1 MKMKKIIKITIPIAT
16 LVAMVMSLSIVPIVK
31 ILALVC
37 VVACLSYSHIE
48 RCKDRHET
56 KDMLIGDLVLIIAM
70 TMMLTISIF
79 KMLL

>member
-1 MKMKKIIKITIPIAT
+1 MKMKKIIKSTIPIAT

-48 RCKDRHET
+48 RCKDRHSS

>member
-1 MKMKKIIKITIPIAT
+1 MKKIIKSTIPIAT

-48 RCKDRHET
+48 RCKDRHSS

>member
-1 MKMKKIIKITIPIAT
+1 MKMKKIIKSTIPIVT

-56 KDMLIGDLVLIIAM
+56 KDMLACDIVLIIVM
-70 TMMLTISIF
+70 SMMFTVSLIQYIR
-79 KMLL
+79 